1 MSNLKKAS
9 AALAI
14 GAVALILGCASA
26 KSTVTGDAPNF
37 QPPRGWRSNGDAR
50 DVKGFRILG
59 VWSSVGS
66 APETIAYGY
75 GAVPLQLASHAKL
88 GSYDLVKL
96 GARLNSFASPLGS
109 KVVISGPVMLCDGK
123 TQGWETVTSED
134 WLGLNATA
142 ESVFLLARPVFAMA
156 VYTRSTGS
164 PPSRDAEHALRS
176 LCLGARPVTPK
187 TRPQRRRQ

>member
-9 AALAI
+9 ATLAI

-26 KSTVTGDAPNF
+26 KFGVHGSVPIF
-37 QPPRGWRSNGDAR
+37 RPPRGWRSNGDAR

-66 APETIAYGY
+66 PPETIAYGY
-75 GAVPLQLASHAKL
+75 GAVPPELASHAKL
-88 GSYDLVKL
+88 GSYDVVKL

-156 VYTRSTGS
+156 VYTSS
-164 PPSRDAEHALRS
+164 PPSRDAEHALRT
-176 LCLGARPVTPK
+176 LCLGARGVTPK